1 MRRWPFFLLMSV
13 VSLCGGSAHGSLFTL
28 NFGGLQNNEE
38 VLSYYND
45 GTGSLGSGPG
55 PSYGITFSPSFVAI
69 ASAPP
74 YGPSEVGS
82 LTGPPATMDVSG
94 GFATGMFSFY
104 YEGSNSSSSVTV
116 WSGLNGTGTML
127 ANIALAATPGW
138 TADGAVFAGNAMS
151 VVFSGAG
158 NFDQITDT
166 GLLLPEPSSL
176 LLVCTG
182 LAGMAAGLRR
192 RRVA

>member
-1 MRRWPFFLLMSV
+1 MRQWPFFLLMSV
-13 VSLCGGSAHGSLFTL
+13 VGLCCGNARASVFTL
-28 NFGGLQNNEE
+28 NFGGLQNGEE
-38 VLSYYND
+38 VLSYYNS

-55 PSYGITFSPSFVAI
+55 PSYGITFSPSFAAI

-94 GFATGMFSFY
+94 GFATGLFSFY
-104 YEGSNSSSSVTV
+104 YEGSNSSSSVTL
-116 WSGLNGTGTML
+116 WSGLNGTGAML
-127 ANIALAATPGW
+127 ANIALTATPGW
-138 TADGAVFAGNAMS
+138 TADGAVFAGTAMS
-151 VVFSGAG
+151 VVFSGTG
-158 NFDQITDT
+158 SFDEITDT

-176 LLVCTG
+176 LLLCTG
-182 LAGMAAGLRR
+182 MAGMAAGLGR